1 MKTDLEALKL
11 EIEDYLPK
19 HDFVAFHGSTRV
31 LDDDLEVIH
40 WDVENQPD
48 YHQFLDVAKQIGVKL
63 IVFAFRR
70 FREDMVDETLEQLE
84 ESAIQRD
91 ERREYETRLKELR
104 IYAGFTCSIEL
115 SFDHAGRTYLFEL
128 RTEWFD
134 EAMDLMDDIMSA
146 GSEPGLE
153 NGPDFGGFYSRN

>member
-19 HDFVAFHGSTRV
+19 HDFVPFYGATRV

-48 YHQFLDVAKQIGVKL
+48 YHLFLDVAKQIGVKL

-84 ESAIQRD
+84 ESAMQRD

-115 SFDHAGRTYLFEL
+115 SFDHAG
-128 RTEWFD
+128 
-134 EAMDLMDDIMSA
+134 
-146 GSEPGLE
+146 
-153 NGPDFGGFYSRN
+153 